1 MRFKFWVAHARYD
14 QPDASDFAHKTFTV
28 EIQNPKGE
36 KILTRSFES
45 DAFGGFDGSFELSS
59 DAALGVYQV
68 RVTNHGGGSFRVEEY
83 KKPEFEVSVD
93 APTKPVMLG
102 EKVPATIKAKY
113 YFGSPVAEAKVK
125 YKVTR
130 TTADERWYPVARWD
144 WLFGPGYWWFAADSS
159 WYPGWSRWGIARPA
173 PWWWNRP
180 QSPPEVVAQAEV
192 PIRPDGTFPIEIDT
206 ALARVAHP
214 DQDQRYEITAE
225 VTDQSRR
232 TIVGTG
238 TVLVARKPFTVYTWV
253 DRGHYRTG
261 DTIDAA
267 IRAQTLD
274 RKPVAG
280 KGTLK
285 LLQIRYDTEGKP
297 VETPVESWDLALN
310 ADGQASQT
318 IKASAPGQYRL
329 SSTIDDGHGHS
340 IEGGYLF
347 AILGQGFDGASFRFN
362 DLEIIPDRKEY
373 RPGDTLR
380 LLINTNQVNSTVLLF
395 VRPTNGVYLP
405 PKVLRLR
412 GKSTVEEIGIVPR
425 DMPNLF
431 VEALTVANGKVHS
444 EAREIAV
451 PPESRVV
458 DLAVEPAQN
467 SYKPGQKAKV
477 KLKLTGP
484 DGKPFVGSTVLTVY
498 DKAVEV
504 DRRRL
509 ERGRRSRSSS
519 GSGSGPTTRKP
530 SRASTAGFRNLVKPN
545 ETAMQELGVF
555 GGVLMGDVALPG
567 MGGMG
572 GMGRGGRGVAMF
584 AAPAAAA
591 PWRLRAWQG
600 PSPKGRSSGR
610 RPTAMAEES
619 SPPTRSTVSQE
630 LPRFSP
636 SSGPTLPTRPSG
648 PPPDDAG
655 RWHHRGRIPS
665 AREPDHVEGQGVG
678 PGSGN
683 PGRPGRGRGHH
694 HQGSA
699 GPAPGPAILR
709 PEG

>member
-1 MRFKFWVAHARYD
+1 
-14 QPDASDFAHKTFTV
+14 
-28 EIQNPKGE
+28 
-36 KILTRSFES
+36 
-45 DAFGGFDGSFELSS
+45 
-59 DAALGVYQV
+59 
-68 RVTNHGGGSFRVEEY
+68 SFRVEEY
-83 KKPEFEVSVD
+83 KKPEFEVNVD

-130 TTADERWYPVARWD
+130 TTADERWYPAARWD

-206 ALARVAHP
+206 ALARMTHP
-214 DQDQRYEITAE
+214 DEDQRYEITAE

-238 TVLVARKPFTVYTWV
+238 TVLVARKPFTVYIWV

-280 KGTLK
+280 KGTLT

-297 VETPVESWDLALN
+297 FETPVESWDLALD
-310 ADGQASQT
+310 ADGQARQT

-347 AILGQGFDGASFRFN
+347 AILGQGFNGSSFRFN

-405 PKVLRLR
+405 PKFVRLR

-498 DKAVEV
+498 DKAVEAIAGGSNV
-504 DRRRL
+504 ADIKEFFWRWKRTHYPQTESSLDRWF
-509 ERGRRSRSSS
+509 
-519 GSGSGPTTRKP
+519 P
-530 SRASTAGFRNLVKPN
+530 NLVKPN
-545 ETAMQELGVF
+545 ETAMRELGVF
-555 GGVLMGDVALPG
+555 GGDLMGDVALPG
-567 MGGMG
+567 MVGMG
-572 GMGRGGRGVAMF
+572 GMGRGGRGVAGL

-591 PWRLRAWQG
+591 PMAPQGLARAKPEGGELRAPSNRNGGGVVSADAFEGEPGAPGVQPVIRTNFADTAFWAASLTTQADGTAEVDFPLPESLTTWKVKAWALGPGTRVGQG
-600 PSPKGRSSGR
+600 E
-610 RPTAMAEES
+610 AEVI
-619 SPPTRSTVSQE
+619 TTKDLLVRLQA
-630 LPRFSP
+630 PRFFVQKDEVV
-636 SSGPTLPTRPSG
+636 L
-648 PPPDDAG
+648 
-655 RWHHRGRIPS
+655 S
-665 AREPDHVEGQGVG
+665 ANVH
-678 PGSGN
+678 N
-683 PGRPGRGRGHH
+683 K
-694 HQGSA
+694 
-699 GPAPGPAILR
+699 L
-709 PEG
+709 